1 MDIIIKNGKVMRY
14 KEKIELE
21 NLDIL
26 IKNSKIEKLEKNI
39 EANNNEYVINADGKV
54 IMPGL
59 INTHAHMPMSIFRET
74 TEGCSLM
81 EWLQEK
87 IWPVED
93 KMTKEDVYY
102 ATLLSCI
109 EAISTGTTC
118 IVDHYFLSDAIRKA
132 LEESKIRASVTRV
145 LMDVDGNGDLR
156 MNEFLDFYDSR
167 DRKNELI
174 TYTVAPHG
182 LYTCSK
188 ELVDKAI
195 EISKKEGLIIN
206 IHLLES
212 ISELEDIKK
221 MHGEEAAKVL
231 ERFKGIKS
239 IFAHGIKVNE
249 DDLKIL
255 KELDCTIVH
264 NPVSNMRLGCKIA
277 DITKYKNEGI
287 NVSLGTDG
295 QGSGSNLDMFETM
308 RLAVLLQGGIH
319 ENEDKINVEDT
330 IKMATINGAKALGLE
345 NKIGSIDVGKDAD
358 IIIINIEETLNN
370 IKMIPNSN
378 LLSNIVYNANGTN
391 VDTTIVKGEILME
404 DRKIKNLDVEKIIN
418 KCKESVERLM
428 NM

>member
-39 EANNNEYVINADGKV
+39 EVNNNEYVINADGKV

-156 MNEFLDFYDSR
+156 MNEFLDFYNSR

-249 DDLKIL
+249 EDLKIL

>member
-212 ISELEDIKK
+212 ISELEDIRK
-221 MHGEEAAKVL
+221 MQGEEAAKVL